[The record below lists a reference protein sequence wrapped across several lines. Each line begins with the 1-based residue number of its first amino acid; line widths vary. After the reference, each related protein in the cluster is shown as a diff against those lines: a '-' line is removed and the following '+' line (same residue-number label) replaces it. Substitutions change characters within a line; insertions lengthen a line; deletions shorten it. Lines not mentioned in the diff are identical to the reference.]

1 MLSLVRVQFDND
13 DNVDYVGNGGAGGQ
27 VLDLKPRLVRVQFD
41 NDDNVDYVGKGGAGG
56 PGSGPGAASSQGRG
70 GNGARMELLWQPEVI

>member
-1 MLSLVRVQFDND
+1 M
-13 DNVDYVGNGGAGGQ
+13 GEPGARG
-27 VLDLKPRLVRVQFD
+27 LDLKPRLVRVQFD
-41 NDDNVDYVGKGGAGG
+41 YDDNVDYVGKGGAGG